1 MNQSKTKALIEK
13 GEGMIESEVRFKN
26 GIEYNFDTLSKLAEK
41 HSARQKKGSEPDSD
55 MLRGL
60 RDHKQQLLKKI
71 ETWQSCPKLYRRHL
85 YKRLK
90 NIELSK
96 KDASPRLEEMR
107 RELDMLSFNL
117 QLNPTWIRGLLKRI
131 DEILDQTKAEQR
143 ERLPEE
149 FDRMKEAFGVLK
161 HRCTLYQTEH

>member
-1 MNQSKTKALIEK
+1 
-13 GEGMIESEVRFKN
+13 MISSEVRFKN
-26 GIEYNFDTLSKLAEK
+26 GIEYNFDNLSKLAEK
-41 HSARQKKGSEPDSD
+41 HSARQNKGSNPDSD
-55 MLRGL
+55 LLRDL

-85 YKRLK
+85 YKRLHH
-90 NIELSK
+90 IELSK

-117 QLNPTWIRGLLKRI
+117 QLNPIWIRGLLKRI

-143 ERLPEE
+143 EGLTKE
-149 FDRMKEAFGVLK
+149 FDLMKEAFGILK
-161 HRCTLYQTEH
+161 HKCALYQTEH